1 MTISRRS
8 LLGTGAVGLGAAT
21 LASGVQTAAA
31 SAVGPTVNAVE
42 LGVAKESTN
51 DQTVELQAAINFAIG
66 QKTTLLLPGGRIL
79 AKGLEITGGLTISGV
94 PGQTVIVPGTSD
106 GAFMKAMRSAHVVL
120 RDITID
126 AGENTVRYHGNDSR
140 GRALFEADGVSG
152 LILENCRFL
161 NGVENGIVL
170 RDTSGRI
177 TNCEVAHV
185 GQAAIFAN
193 NSKGLSISHCH
204 IHHCDNNGILV
215 WQDERREDGT
225 IVADNRIGPV
235 DTKAGGSGQNGNGVN
250 IYRAANVVVSGNRIT
265 DCAYSA
271 VRSNS
276 GSYCQIV
283 NNSCSRL
290 GEVAMYAEFAF
301 EGAIIANNI
310 IENAASGIS
319 ITNFND
325 GGRLAICSGN
335 IVRNLFVREGE
346 TDKRGTGIGVEADT
360 LVTGN
365 VVENAPVFG
374 IVLGW
379 AQYLRDVTASD
390 NLVRNCTV
398 GIGVSVT
405 KGAGAALIAN
415 NQVSGAGETAIA
427 GVDHDKVV
435 IPDLNGPELFKRK
448 NATFTGNLVS

>member
-1 MTISRRS
+1 MTLSRRS
-8 LLGTGAVGLGAAT
+8 LLGTGAVGLGAVT
-21 LASGVQTAAA
+21 LASESRTVAAA
-31 SAVGPTVNAVE
+31 TAGSTVNAADF
-42 LGVAKESTN
+42 GITTDTAN
-51 DQTVELQAAINFAIG
+51 DQSVELQAAINFAIG
-66 QKTTLLLPGGRIL
+66 QKSTLLLPGGRII
-79 AKGLEITGGLTISGV
+79 AGGLEITGSLHMAGV
-94 PGQTVIVPGTSD
+94 PGQTVIAPVKSD
-106 GAFMKAMRSAHVVL
+106 TPALRTAGSAHIVL
-120 RDITID
+120 RDITVD
-126 AGENTVRYHGNDSR
+126 GGANTVRYHGKDSS
-140 GRALFEADGVSG
+140 GRALLEADGARDLVVD
-152 LILENCRFL
+152 NCRFL

-170 RDTSGRI
+170 RNTSGRI
-177 TNCEVAHV
+177 TNCEIGHV
-185 GQAAIFAN
+185 GQAAIFSNDAR
-193 NSKGLSISHCH
+193 GLSINHCH

-215 WQDERREDGT
+215 WQGEKREDGT
-225 IVADNRIGPV
+225 IVAHNRIEHV

-250 IYRAANVVVSGNRIT
+250 VYRAANVIVSGNRIA
-265 DCAYSA
+265 DCAFSA

-276 GSYCQIV
+276 GSFCQIV
-283 NNSCSRL
+283 GNSCSRL
-290 GEVAMYAEFAF
+290 GEVAIYAEFAF

-325 GGRLAICSGN
+325 GGRLAVCSGN
-335 IVRNLFVREGE
+335 IVRDLFVRKGE

-379 AQYLRDVTASD
+379 AEYLRDVTASD

-398 GIGVSVT
+398 GIGVSLT
-405 KGAGAALIAN
+405 KGAGPALIAN
-415 NQVSGAGETAIA
+415 NQVSGSSETAIA

-435 IPDLNGPELFKRK
+435 VPDLNGPELFKRK